1 MAFSFPTETAFKNR
15 YNSLPEVLH
24 DTLESAQTKKVLD
37 NISAEHRLDDAKQ
50 QALGALTA
58 FVLLGFLAKSELTHE
73 IGEQLFLNH
82 EHSRALADEINARV
96 LDSVKEELEE
106 VYNPYG
112 DETEVEE
119 EGEEEPEEQLAVALP
134 LVPLAEISG
143 EKIQVSAIG
152 EEETTSVSLPISED
166 NGPMV
171 IQKSASFFEKP
182 VERVEQK
189 RSFSPFNMFA
199 SSPESVEAKPAV
211 KVKIESPRAFSWPFE
226 KKTEEKVVHY
236 SEAHSSLSPALS
248 STPEGFIH
256 LEALQNTEPNTAGV
270 MGEATKPTVP
280 EPTPTTAQ
288 LVTIPITTG
297 PMPAPSSTPTM
308 QEPAPLLS
316 ENGPSLEGN
325 IVHLK

>member
-1 MAFSFPTETAFKNR
+1 MAFSFPTENAFKNR
-15 YNSLPEVLH
+15 YSSLPEMLR

-82 EHSRALADEINARV
+82 EHSRALADEINARI

-106 VYNPYG
+106 IYNPYG
-112 DETEVEE
+112 DETEVVE
-119 EGEEEPEEQLAVALP
+119 EGEETSEEGVVAMEPVSQP
-134 LVPLAEISG
+134 AEISG

-152 EEETTSVSLPISED
+152 TEDTAAVSLPISED
-166 NGPMV
+166 GGPMV

-182 VERVEQK
+182 VERVTEK

-199 SSPESVEAKPAV
+199 TSPESTEAKPAV
-211 KVKIESPRAFSWPFE
+211 KVKIESPRAFSWPFS

-236 SEAHSSLSPALS
+236 NEAHSSLSPALS

-256 LEALQNTEPNTAGV
+256 LEALQGASPNTPSL
-270 MGEATKPTVP
+270 MGEAAKPIAP
-280 EPTPTTAQ
+280 EPIQ
-288 LVTIPITTG
+288 GVEQNVSIPITMG
-297 PMPAPSSTPTM
+297 PAPSPASAPVIK
-308 QEPAPLLS
+308 EPLISIS
-316 ENGPSLEGN
+316 ENGPTLEGN
-325 IVHLK
+325 VVHLK